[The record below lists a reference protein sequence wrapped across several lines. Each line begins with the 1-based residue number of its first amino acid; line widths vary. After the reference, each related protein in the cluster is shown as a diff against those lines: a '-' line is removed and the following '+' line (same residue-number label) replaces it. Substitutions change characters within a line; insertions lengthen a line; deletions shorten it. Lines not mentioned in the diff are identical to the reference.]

1 VPTDPYISTPLDEL
15 PRQGPNLA
23 PGVYMPPSASWRA
36 DRPGDLGPSQPEGD
50 LLGSPGPNVGYALTL
65 VNRVGDRLRLEPD
78 ERPADARTVVAA
90 LAMKRAAYVGRAP
103 VIGDIEVAMRLL
115 GFDQSATA
123 EVQAWRP
130 AAIRGAAHEYV
141 VSRAIVDAVDV
152 TTLCLPSSELEAR
165 LTEVRGDIARAAASA
180 HDSE

>member
-1 VPTDPYISTPLDEL
+1 VPTDPYIATPLDEL

-50 LLGSPGPNVGYALTL
+50 LLGSPGPNIGYALTL
-65 VNRVGDRLRLEPD
+65 VNRVADRLRLEPD
-78 ERPADARTVVAA
+78 EQPVDARTVVAA

-103 VIGDIEVAMRLL
+103 VIGDVEIAMRLL
-115 GFDQSATA
+115 GFDQPATA
-123 EVQAWRP
+123 EVRAWRP
-130 AAIRGAAHEYV
+130 AAIRGAGHEYV
-141 VSRAIVDAVDV
+141 VTRAIVDAVDV
-152 TTLCLPSSELEAR
+152 TTLCLPSSELDAR
-165 LTEVRGDIARAAASA
+165 LTEVRGLIVRAAASA